1 MAKQFHESNP
11 SIKIPLDFILEDYD
25 FNCRKVEGGEG
36 GDYED
41 VEALAKQIKADGQ
54 LSPVMV
60 RKIADEDKEEGQLET
75 YELVFGFRR
84 MAAIRSLGRDSIM
97 AQVWDGSD
105 EDMYFVNLAE
115 NVSRKNLKPWEKA
128 QRYSELK
135 KDLEISGAKIASRLG
150 ENKGHVNNLIRL
162 FDEGN
167 PKIIKLWKDGHGKAT
182 TDALIKNV
190 VKAGTTHDEQW
201 DNWLR
206 HAGLI
211 DEEEGSEEEG
221 SEETED
227 KPKKASR
234 PSAKHLECALD
245 ALKACEDYSDD
256 WIKGATAALKFALA
270 KTKTLPKVYDPRKG
284 PKVTEEEE

>member
-1 MAKQFHESNP
+1 MAKHTHESNP
-11 SIKIPLDFILEDYD
+11 SIKIPLDFILEDYE
-25 FNCRKVEGGEG
+25 FNCRKVDGATE
-36 GDYED
+36 DYED
-41 VEALAKQIKADGQ
+41 VEVLAKQIKADGQ

-60 RKIADEDKEEGQLET
+60 RKIPEDQKGDGPEV

-97 AQVWDGSD
+97 AQIWDGSD

-135 KDLEISGAKIASRLG
+135 RDLEISGAKIASRLG

-162 FDEGN
+162 YEEGD
-167 PKIIKLWKDGHGKAT
+167 PRILKLWKDGHGKAT
-182 TDALIKNV
+182 TDALIKKV
-190 VKAGTTHDEQW
+190 VKKGIDHDQQW
-201 DNWLR
+201 ENWLK

-211 DEEEGSEEEG
+211 EEIETDETEEAP
-221 SEETED
+221 ED
-227 KPKKASR
+227 KPKKPSR

-245 ALKACEDYSDD
+245 ALKGCDEYSDE
-256 WIKGATAALKFALA
+256 WIKGATSALRWALG
-270 KTKTLPKVYDPRKG
+270 KTKTLPKVYDPRK
-284 PKVTEEEE
+284 PAKVEETEDQE

>member
-1 MAKQFHESNP
+1 MAKQIHTSNP

-41 VEALAKQIKADGQ
+41 VESLAKQIKADGQ

-60 RKIADEDKEEGQLET
+60 RKIPEDQMDEGQMQT

-135 KDLEISGAKIASRLG
+135 ADLGISGAKIASRLG
-150 ENKGHVNNLIRL
+150 ENKGHTNNLIRL
-162 FDEGN
+162 YDDGN
-167 PKIIKLWKDGHGKAT
+167 PKIIQLWKDGHGKAT

-190 VKAGTTHDEQW
+190 VKNGATHEEQW
-201 DNWLR
+201 DLWLK

-211 DEEEGSEEEG
+211 DDDATEEESEE
-221 SEETED
+221 SDED
-227 KPKKASR
+227 KPKKPSR
-234 PSAKHLECALD
+234 PSAKHLQCALD
-245 ALKACEDYSDD
+245 ALKSCDTESDE
-256 WIKGATAALKFALA
+256 WILGATKALKWALG
-270 KTKTLPKVYDPRKG
+270 KTKTLPKVYDPRA
-284 PKVTEEEE
+284 KVKVEEDEEE